1 MTTSKTALVIGAA
14 GQDGSYLTELLL
26 ERGYHVVG
34 VVRRAEAVALT
45 NLEHVLDRVD
55 LVTGDLAD
63 TSAIIA
69 TVATYEPD
77 EVYNF
82 ASVSFGPDAW
92 DDPVRTVEL
101 GGLAIAR
108 LLEGLRTVRA
118 TPRLFH
124 ASSSWV
130 FGRPARS
137 PQNEQTPYAPV
148 EPYGAAKALG
158 DFLIR
163 GYRERHDLFACAG
176 LFYNHESP
184 RRPERFVTRKITK
197 AAASIALGLSDRLVL
212 GDVEARRDWGFAPDY
227 ALAAWLMLQ
236 ADEPADFVI
245 ATGRAHTVREFAE
258 IAFSRAG
265 LDLARHLAGDP
276 ALCRAKG
283 QVADLVGDASAA
295 RSTLGWSPTVPFEE
309 LVGLMVDADLAT
321 LSPGR
326 TPPAA

>member
-1 MTTSKTALVIGAA
+1 VTTSRTALVVGAA

-26 ERGYHVVG
+26 DRGYHVVG
-34 VVRRAEAVALT
+34 VVRRAHAAELT
-45 NLEHVLDRVD
+45 NLEHVLNRID
-55 LVTGDLAD
+55 LVTADLTD
-63 TSAIIA
+63 TDAIVDA
-69 TVATYEPD
+69 VATYEPH
-77 EVYNF
+77 ELYNF

-108 LLEGLRTVRA
+108 LLEGLRAMRA
-118 TPRLFH
+118 PPRFFQ

-137 PQNEQTPYAPV
+137 PQNERTPYAPV

-163 GYRERHDLFACAG
+163 GYRERHDLFACSG

-184 RRPERFVTRKITK
+184 RRPERFVTRKITT

-236 ADEPADFVI
+236 ADAPTDFVV
-245 ATGRAHTVREFAE
+245 ATGRAHTVRQFAQV
-258 IAFSRAG
+258 AFQAAGLELDRHLVLDSSLSRA
-265 LDLARHLAGDP
+265 R
-276 ALCRAKG
+276 G

-295 RSTLGWSPTVPFEE
+295 RDALGWSPTVSFDE
-309 LVGLMVDADLAT
+309 LVRLMVDSDLAS
-321 LSPGR
+321 LSGETR
-326 TPPAA
+326 TSA